1 MGLEKIQR
9 RTWPI
14 AILAALPVAA
24 WSQTTNEVSTND
36 LAAQAES
43 RIESI
48 LPRVIAWRRDLHQ
61 NPELSNR
68 EFRTSKLVADHLRR
82 LGLPVETG
90 VAKTGVIAL
99 LKGGRPGPTIVLRAD
114 MDGLPVAEQVDLP
127 FRSRVTTTYRGE
139 TVGVMHACGHDGHT
153 SILMGVAEVLASMR
167 KDLPGNVLF
176 VFQPAEEGAPAGEE
190 GGAELMLKEGMFDRH
205 KPEVAFGL
213 HLHSTVRAGQI
224 GYRGGPFMAASD
236 AWRMVVKGRQTHGSR
251 PWGGVDPIVTAAQ
264 IVNSLQ
270 TVISR
275 YVDISANPA
284 VVTVGAIKGGIRNN
298 IIPDEVEMIGTIRT
312 FDPDQRSAIMERMKL
327 IAKNLAEAN
336 GATATLEFESGNNPV
351 VYNNPELTAKMLP
364 SLRRVVG
371 DGNVKMIPLV
381 TGAEDFAFYAQK
393 VPSLFW
399 FIGSTPPEQ
408 NLLTA
413 PSNHSPLFFV
423 DESAIGVG
431 ARSLAAVAIDY
442 LTQGPVTQGRVTQSP
457 QPAPR

>member
-1 MGLEKIQR
+1 VAVQRILR
-9 RTWPI
+9 RTVPI
-14 AILAALPVAA
+14 AVLALWSVAA
-24 WSQTTNEVSTND
+24 WSQTSNPVAAAH
-36 LAAQAES
+36 LAQQAES

-48 LPRVIAWRRDLHQ
+48 MPRVIAWRRDLHQ

-68 EFRTSKLVADHLRR
+68 EFRTSKMVADHLRR
-82 LGLPVETG
+82 LGLPVETA

-114 MDGLPVAEQVDLP
+114 MDALPVVEQVDLP
-127 FRSRVTTTYRGE
+127 FRSKVTTTYRGE

-153 SILMGVAEVLASMR
+153 AMLMGVAEVLASMQ

-190 GGAELMLKEGMFDRH
+190 GGAELMLKEGLFDKYR
-205 KPEVAFGL
+205 PEVAFGL

-251 PWGGVDPIVTAAQ
+251 PWGGVDPIVTSAQ
-264 IVNSLQ
+264 IINSFQ
-270 TVISR
+270 TVVSR

-312 FDPDQRSAIMERMKL
+312 FDPAQRSAIMERMQL
-327 IAKNLAEAN
+327 IAKNVAEAN
-336 GATATLEFESGNNPV
+336 GATATLEFDPGNNPV

-364 SLRRVVG
+364 ALRRVAS
-371 DGNVKMIPLV
+371 DGNVKIIPLV

-399 FIGSTPPEQ
+399 FVGSTPPEQ

-423 DESAIGVG
+423 DESSLGLG
-431 ARSLAAVAIDY
+431 ARSLAAVALDY
-442 LTQGPVTQGRVTQSP
+442 LSNGQGSQGQVTQTP
-457 QPAPR
+457 PPAPR

>member
-1 MGLEKIQR
+1 MALQKILR
-9 RTWPI
+9 RTGPI
-14 AILAALPVAA
+14 AFLALCPVAA
-24 WSQTTNEVSTND
+24 WSQTSNPVVAAD
-36 LAAQAES
+36 LAQQAES

-48 LPRVIAWRRDLHQ
+48 MPRVIAWRRDLHQ

-68 EFRTSKLVADHLRR
+68 EFRTSKMVADHLRR

-114 MDGLPVAEQVDLP
+114 MDALPVVEQVDLP
-127 FRSRVTTTYRGE
+127 FRSKVTTTYRGE

-153 SILMGVAEVLASMR
+153 AMLIGVAEVLASMQ

-190 GGAELMLKEGMFDRH
+190 GGAELMLKEGLFDKYR
-205 KPEVAFGL
+205 PEVAFGL

-251 PWGGVDPIVTAAQ
+251 PWGGVDPIVTSAQ
-264 IVNSLQ
+264 IINAFQ
-270 TVISR
+270 TVVSR

-312 FDPDQRSAIMERMKL
+312 FDPAQRSAIMERMKL

-364 SLRRVVG
+364 ALRRVAG
-371 DGNVKMIPLV
+371 DGNVKIIPLV

-399 FIGSTPPEQ
+399 FVGSTPPAQ

-423 DESAIGVG
+423 DETGLALG
-431 ARSLAAVAIDY
+431 ARALAHLTCDY
-442 LTQGPVTQGRVTQSP
+442 LSA
-457 QPAPR
+457 QPARAE